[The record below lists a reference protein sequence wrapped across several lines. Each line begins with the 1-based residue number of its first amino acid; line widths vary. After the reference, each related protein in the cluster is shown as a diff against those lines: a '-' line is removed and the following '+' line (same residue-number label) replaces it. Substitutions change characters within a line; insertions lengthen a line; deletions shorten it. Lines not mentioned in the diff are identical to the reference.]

1 MPKAKRADEVPA
13 AVGPSVE
20 PKKAD
25 AAAKSA
31 AKSLL
36 RMEGITKIFPGVIAN
51 DGISLDLAEGEILAL
66 VGENGAGKS
75 TLMKILYG
83 LYRPDGGDIF
93 VRSEKAKILGPKDA
107 IARGIGMVH
116 QHFMLV
122 PPFSVLEN
130 VVLGSETSKFG
141 VLSNAEPAKAIQ
153 KLVKDNNLEVSLEA
167 AVEDLPVGLQQRVEI
182 LKILY
187 RGAQILI
194 FDEPTAVLTPQEAD
208 ELFKTFRQMKAQGK
222 GIIFISH
229 KLDEV
234 LDIADRITVI
244 RRGKVI
250 KTLARAEATKPLI
263 AELMVGKPVLLNV
276 DNPKMPAGKSV
287 LKIEGLTYAGSDGI
301 ETLHEVGFEVRA
313 NEIYGIAGVE
323 GNGQSELVRSIAYK
337 LPVKGGTIKLQGEV
351 IQNFDVRER
360 RERGVS
366 HIPEDRHRYGL
377 LLPYSLADNFVL
389 GQHYKAPFVNKAS
402 MQNRK
407 EIGDF
412 AKRLIKDYDVR
423 TPSELT
429 PAHALSGG
437 NQQKVI
443 IAREMSSEPKLLL
456 ANQPT
461 RGVDVGATEFI
472 YKQLVEAKKRGAA
485 VLLVSADLDEV
496 MSLSDRIGVMY
507 KGKIIKEFER
517 GATTKEEVG
526 FYMMGDKAK

>member
-1 MPKAKRADEVPA
+1 
-13 AVGPSVE
+13 
-20 PKKAD
+20 
-25 AAAKSA
+25 
-31 AKSLL
+31 
-36 RMEGITKIFPGVIAN
+36 MENITKVFPGVVAN
-51 DGISLDLAEGEILAL
+51 DGISLDLMAGEILAL

-83 LYRPDGGDIF
+83 LYHPDAGDIWIEG
-93 VRSEKAKILGPKDA
+93 EKAIIAGPRDA

-130 VVLGSETSKFG
+130 IILGSETSRFG
-141 VLSNAEPAKAIQ
+141 VLRNGEPARKIR
-153 KLVKDNNLEVSLEA
+153 KLIEDNNLRVELDA

-187 RGAQILI
+187 RGAEILV
-194 FDEPTAVLTPQEAD
+194 FDEPTAVLTPQECD
-208 ELFKTFRQMKAQGK
+208 ELFKTFRQMKTQGK

-244 RRGKVI
+244 RRGKVVR
-250 KTLARAEATKPLI
+250 TLARAEATKPLI
-263 AELMVGKPVLLNV
+263 AELMVGKPVILNV
-276 DNPKMPAGKSV
+276 DNPRLTPGETV
-287 LKIEGLTYAGSDGI
+287 LKLDHFTYVGPNGI
-301 ETLHEVGFEVRA
+301 EALHEVDFEVKA
-313 NEIYGIAGVE
+313 GEIYGIAGVE
-323 GNGQSELVRSIAYK
+323 GNGQSELVRAIAYRQPARSGDI
-337 LPVKGGTIKLQGEV
+337 LLLGESIQGL
-351 IQNFDVRER
+351 DVRGR
-360 RERGVS
+360 RERGIA
-366 HIPEDRHRYGL
+366 HIPEDRHKYGL

-389 GQHYKAPFVNKAS
+389 GRHYRAPFVTDIGVQRRKAI
-402 MQNRK
+402 N
-407 EIGDF
+407 EY

-443 IAREMSSEPKLLL
+443 IAREMSANPRLLL

-472 YKQLVEAKKRGAA
+472 YKQLVEAKRRGAA
-485 VLLVSADLDEV
+485 VLLVSADLDEI
-496 MSLSDRIGVMY
+496 MSLSDRIGVMF

-526 FYMMGDKAK
+526 FYMMGEKTI

>member
-1 MPKAKRADEVPA
+1 MPNTETAGGPKAGPGPESRAEA
-13 AVGPSVE
+13 A
-20 PKKAD
+20 D
-25 AAAKSA
+25 D
-31 AKSLL
+31 SLL
-36 RMEGITKIFPGVIAN
+36 RMEGITKIFPGVVAN
-51 DGISLDLAEGEILAL
+51 DKISLDLRKGEILAL

-83 LYRPDGGDIF
+83 LYRPDSGDIF
-93 VRSEKAKILGPKDA
+93 IGGKKARIAGPKDA

-130 VVLGSETSKFG
+130 VVLGSETARFG
-141 VLSNAEPAKAIQ
+141 VLRNEEPARKIA
-153 KLVKDNNLEVSLEA
+153 KLVEDNNLAVELDAV
-167 AVEDLPVGLQQRVEI
+167 VEDLPVGLQQRVEI
-182 LKILY
+182 LKVLY
-187 RGAQILI
+187 RGAEILI

-208 ELFKTFRQMKAQGK
+208 ELFKTFRQMRAQGK

-250 KTLARAEATKPLI
+250 KTLPRAEATKPLI

-276 DNPKMPAGKSV
+276 DNPRIPAGETV
-287 LKIEGLTYAGSDGI
+287 LKVEGLCYADPDGH

-313 NEIYGIAGVE
+313 GEIYGIAGVE
-323 GNGQSELVRSIAYK
+323 GNGQSELVRSIAYRI
-337 LPVKGGTIKLQGEV
+337 PVKKGDIKLQGGA
-351 IQNFDVRER
+351 IQSLEVRER
-360 RERGVS
+360 RERGVA

-389 GQHYKAPFVNKAS
+389 GRHFKAPFVNKAA

-407 EIGDF
+407 EIADF
-412 AKRLIKDYDVR
+412 AKRLIKDFDVR

-507 KGKIIKEFER
+507 KGRIIKEFGRDE
-517 GATTKEEVG
+517 TTKEEVG
-526 FYMMGDKAK
+526 FFMMGEKSK